1 MNSSSADILW
11 SDGSVQVIR
20 WHERSEVLWSSPFTV
35 CTGLALERSADV
47 VPSPGGRTSA
57 GMISTAMTR
66 DTFHLHLEF
75 LKATAH
81 LTVCVK
87 DTHCAKVSVL
97 WWFCASLNHNLAYI
111 LKVRCEVWKKY
122 EDCPSETE
130 RCDFKKE
137 NILKKKRKRKKKMN
151 NKKEP
156 PGDSIVQ
163 DLESCRKDMELLV
176 CIRYRCS
183 GCNVC
188 QWRGGD
194 PTVTVLVFWVCRGE
208 QIFRALVP
216 QLWLMSDRG
225 MRCYDNWHAT
235 GSDGGNWLNLMN

>member
-1 MNSSSADILW
+1 M
-11 SDGSVQVIR
+11 
-20 WHERSEVLWSSPFTV
+20 H
-35 CTGLALERSADV
+35 CT
-47 VPSPGGRTSA
+47 
-57 GMISTAMTR
+57 
-66 DTFHLHLEF
+66 
-75 LKATAH
+75 
-81 LTVCVK
+81 
-87 DTHCAKVSVL
+87 KVSVL

-111 LKVRCEVWKKY
+111 LKVRCELKRVWKKY

-137 NILKKKRKRKKKMN
+137 YIPKKKKMN

-188 QWRGGD
+188 QWRRGD

-208 QIFRALVP
+208 QIFGTFRALVP

-225 MRCYDNWHAT
+225 MRCYDNWHAMS
-235 GSDGGNWLNLMN
+235 SDGGNWIECHIWIIVLSAVVCSSFLTIYCMLPLSFQNDGFKMILRDTSMMSFQTHMIFFLWWNTKGEMNGGQSYQAWKSMLKYHECGPFHLY